1 MSVNLDR
8 EAQQLIVDTVH
19 ECVGPW
25 PVLLWG
31 SRATGDATE
40 RSDYDLFV
48 VVPARKLTFAARRL
62 PNVAIELENRLGTS
76 VSLNPV
82 PEKAMRDGQKLST
95 WKLRQESRVLS
106 APPGFALGPAK
117 TAPLGAATAFSFLMS
132 AVIYLIDPFDPEHL
146 RQEALP
152 TDVQSGVRKA
162 LLHTAQLRLL
172 TKGGYASRLDE
183 VLEALDD
190 DALSAMSRELKSPET
205 WFAVRREVLADL
217 PPGPTSRGVGR
228 TLVVNAQYGALKA
241 VRRAPNRRS
250 MLSMRPIDERIS
262 EVAVRL
268 VRAIRPEGTV
278 ALGDLEA
285 AERVLPRPL
294 RGEHE
299 LSWGGLRDLVVGEWG
314 HAHPLVG
321 L

>member
-1 MSVNLDR
+1 MSVDLSGG
-8 EAQQLIVDTVH
+8 AHQLIIETVH

-62 PNVAIELENRLGTS
+62 PGVAIDLENRLGSS

-82 PEKAMRDGQKLST
+82 LEKTVRNGRRLST
-95 WKLRQESRVLS
+95 WKLRRESRVLS
-106 APPGFALGPAK
+106 APPGFELGPAE
-117 TAPLGAATAFSFLMS
+117 TAPLGTATAFSFLMS
-132 AVIYLIDPFDPEHL
+132 AVIYLIAPLDPAHL
-146 RQEALP
+146 QQEALP
-152 TDVQSGVRKA
+152 TDIQNGVRKA

-172 TKGGYASRLDE
+172 KKGGYASRLDQ
-183 VLEALDD
+183 VLEDLDD
-190 DALSAMSRELKSPET
+190 EALSAMAHELMRPET

-217 PPGPTSRGVGR
+217 PSGPIGRGVGR
-228 TLVVNAQYGALKA
+228 TLMVNAQYGALKA
-241 VRRAPNRRS
+241 LRRAPNWRS
-250 MLSMRPIDERIS
+250 MLSLRPMDERIS

-268 VRAIRPEGTV
+268 LRAIEHDGTIV
-278 ALGDLEA
+278 LGDLEA
-285 AERVLPRPL
+285 AEGVLPRPL

-299 LSWGGLRDLVVGEWG
+299 LSWGTLRDLVVGEWS